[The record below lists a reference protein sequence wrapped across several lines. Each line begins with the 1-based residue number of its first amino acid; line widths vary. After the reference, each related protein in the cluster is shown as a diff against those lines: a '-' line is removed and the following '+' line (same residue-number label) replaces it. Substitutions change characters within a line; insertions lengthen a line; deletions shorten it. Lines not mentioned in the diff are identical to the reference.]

1 MKPRILFLLTLLLL
15 LVPLSVGICQE
26 MPPGE
31 TPSPVEEEL
40 QAAQMDRVRIAISNT
55 NYPITPGDIYE
66 LTYYI
71 AGEQITRQMTVTS
84 DYMID
89 LGIFDMMNVVAMEFP
104 ELERRVE
111 RKLKEAYPKSQP
123 SLTIISVGSFQVPI
137 LGQIEETEYISAW
150 GLTRLSDIVGDRLR
164 RYSSLRDIRIVD
176 TVGRSN
182 RYDLWKAYYEGQLDQ
197 DPFVKPGDRVVIP
210 QIKREVE
217 IRGEVYRPGRYQL
230 LEDEDIDEIISFCGG
245 FTPMADL
252 QRITVERLNQENSSL
267 VIFDYTSDG
276 RPPHFQ
282 DRDLITVP
290 SKQPQDQQISVVGA
304 VINPGRYPYRPPE
317 KYLYYVNRAGGFDSE
332 LNTKHEVTI
341 EDRFGNP
348 RDSSQPLMP
357 GDTITVHTNDFVYNF
372 NRNFPLVTAGFA
384 FIITLIEI
392 VTLANQ

>member
-1 MKPRILFLLTLLLL
+1 
-15 LVPLSVGICQE
+15 

-341 EDRFGNP
+341 EDRFGTP